1 MTYYLAIDIGA
12 SSGRHILGHIEN
24 GLLITEEIHR
34 FENGVKKTEYG
45 LVWDIEHLVNE
56 VIRGIAIA
64 KTLGK
69 APISIAID
77 TRGVDYCL
85 LDEAK
90 KTS

>member
-1 MTYYLAIDIGA
+1 M
-12 SSGRHILGHIEN
+12 S
-24 GLLITEEIHR
+24 
-34 FENGVKKTEYG
+34 KKTEYG
-45 LVWDIEHLVNE
+45 LVWDIEHLVSE

-69 APISIAID
+69 VPISIAID
-77 TRGVDYCL
+77 TWGVDYCL